1 MVIAAPLLPRAI
13 EIVEKEVG
21 GFNNVQKEVVSIL
34 SAPNVTQDIRTQGL
48 SLLGR
53 LGVAVAADRVAD
65 RAAAADAE
73 REEDKRDKASSS
85 KPLPLP
91 LPAIEDGGDAS
102 GPTSRPTLKRMQ
114 TSVSTLLNKVSTEI
128 KEGKENRL
136 ERKAT
141 RKESKAAKQVASW
154 EMVDFDITS
163 EPTMLSSKEKLRIHG
178 LFMNERRHFEVREK
192 EGKLVLMDANTREIV
207 VG

>member
-136 ERKAT
+136 ERQAT

-163 EPTMLSSKEKLRIHG
+163 EPTMLSSKEKLRIHV